1 MFPFG
6 ILIAVAVFIA
16 AIAVLG
22 FRPRGGRPV
31 ARSGLMTS
39 ARVVLVVLA
48 LIVVWLWL
56 RR

>member
-1 MFPFG
+1 VFPFG